1 LHNLSL
7 KNVLLYKDILS
18 QFTEIEQSK
27 TGKTG
32 GGCSGGTIKYE
43 NI

>member
-7 KNVLLYKDILS
+7 KNVLLYKGILS

-32 GGCSGGTIKYE
+32 GGCSGETIKYK